1 MLRLIIDVL
10 VTSGLLYALA
20 TALPGVRLKSFGTA
34 LIVVLVYGLLNY
46 FLFWLIALI
55 AFIPM
60 LLSFGLFGL
69 VINAFLLWLT
79 DKLIDDFEI
88 DSIRMTL
95 VMAVLLTVGKVVL
108 RAILLRSTV
117 RQENLEGALA
127 SYPLPLVRVRVDGLH
142 GECVLATTPP
152 DVCDRFF
159 EFSFHIVLES
169 DPILL

>member
-1 MLRLIIDVL
+1 MRQ
-10 VTSGLLYALA
+10 LYPAC
-20 TALPGVRLKSFGTA
+20 GLKSFGTA

-88 DSIRMTL
+88 DSVRMTL

-108 RAILLRSTV
+108 RAIL
-117 RQENLEGALA
+117 
-127 SYPLPLVRVRVDGLH
+127 
-142 GECVLATTPP
+142 
-152 DVCDRFF
+152 
-159 EFSFHIVLES
+159 
-169 DPILL
+169 

>member
-88 DSIRMTL
+88 DSVRMTL
-95 VMAVLLTVGKVVL
+95 VMAVLLTIGKIVL
-108 RAILLRSTV
+108 RAIL
-117 RQENLEGALA
+117 
-127 SYPLPLVRVRVDGLH
+127 
-142 GECVLATTPP
+142 
-152 DVCDRFF
+152 
-159 EFSFHIVLES
+159 
-169 DPILL
+169 

>member
-1 MLRLIIDVL
+1 MLNLIINVL

-20 TALPGVRLKSFGTA
+20 LALPGVRVKSFGTA
-34 LIVVLVYGLLNY
+34 VTVAVVYGLLNY

-79 DKLIDDFEI
+79 DRLIDDFEI

-95 VMAVLLTVGKVVL
+95 VMALLLTVGKLLLQVL
-108 RAILLRSTV
+108 L
-117 RQENLEGALA
+117 
-127 SYPLPLVRVRVDGLH
+127 
-142 GECVLATTPP
+142 
-152 DVCDRFF
+152 
-159 EFSFHIVLES
+159 
-169 DPILL
+169 

>member
-1 MLRLIIDVL
+1 MPRLLIEVF

-34 LIVVLVYGLLNY
+34 LVVVLVYGVLNY
-46 FLFWLIALI
+46 FLFWLVALI

-88 DSIRMTL
+88 DALRTTL
-95 VMAVLLTVGKVVL
+95 LIAILLTVAKVVL
-108 RAILLRSTV
+108 RAIL
-117 RQENLEGALA
+117 
-127 SYPLPLVRVRVDGLH
+127 
-142 GECVLATTPP
+142 
-152 DVCDRFF
+152 
-159 EFSFHIVLES
+159 
-169 DPILL
+169 